1 MRCSIYNEASH
12 PKRKAQLNFQELFIF
27 MVKGKITMYRIIF
40 FIRQLNILIK
50 KKKKNCISIA
60 IFPKKKKKKKKSVA
74 LSFFGKS
81 LWDKPF
87 FFFGLSHSHSLPLKY
102 PNLSS
107 AHAGLMK
114 CLLYIWRMLLSHC
127 SFCDWASLTHK
138 LVSCLQSH
146 ILVLNIRNTQGRH
159 HARVNH

>member
-1 MRCSIYNEASH
+1 
-12 PKRKAQLNFQELFIF
+12 

-50 KKKKNCISIA
+50 KKKNRISIA

-87 FFFGLSHSHSLPLKY
+87 FFLALFNWNWTVRAKVMAGQSEIDDPNIVKKSLFPILLHVIIFK
-102 PNLSS
+102 
-107 AHAGLMK
+107 
-114 CLLYIWRMLLSHC
+114 LLYL
-127 SFCDWASLTHK
+127 K
-138 LVSCLQSH
+138 K
-146 ILVLNIRNTQGRH
+146 NIKI
-159 HARVNH
+159 